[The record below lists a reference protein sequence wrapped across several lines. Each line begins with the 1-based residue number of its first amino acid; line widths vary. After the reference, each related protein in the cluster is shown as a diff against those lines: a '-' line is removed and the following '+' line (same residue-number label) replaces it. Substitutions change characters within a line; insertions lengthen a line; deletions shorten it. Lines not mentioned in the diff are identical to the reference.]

1 MTLFKHVTYFLY
13 YSITGQYVLGCD
25 DMLKKLEKERELL
38 FSRKTFSFEND
49 TFGAGQTEEIIEPY
63 EEEEEKKWRGKFSIL

>member
-1 MTLFKHVTYFLY
+1 MSLLKHITYISY
-13 YSITGQYVLGCD
+13 YSITGHYVLGCD

-49 TFGAGQTEEIIEPY
+49 TFGSGQTQEIIEPY
-63 EEEEEKKWRGKFSIL
+63 EEEEEKKWRGKVFYI